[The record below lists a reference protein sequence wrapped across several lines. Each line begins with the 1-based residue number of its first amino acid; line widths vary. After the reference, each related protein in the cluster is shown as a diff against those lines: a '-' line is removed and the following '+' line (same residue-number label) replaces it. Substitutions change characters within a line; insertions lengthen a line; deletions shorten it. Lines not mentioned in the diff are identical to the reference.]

1 MRQSHPLNNGRV
13 SPSQDQQQPDDAEP
27 ASQPSAQPSRQ
38 QIRRWQKYLA
48 DEIAEGRLY
57 SDLAQRKQGEER
69 QILLGLAAAE
79 RRHEQHWRDLLGE
92 HAQRLPSPSAHRVLL
107 GWMARIFGSV
117 FVLALA
123 QRAEGDS
130 PYAHDEAATRGMA
143 ADEEIHEEVVR
154 ALAAR
159 GREKL
164 SGGFR
169 AAVFGAND
177 GLVSNFALIM
187 GMGGTGVGATVV
199 LLTGIAGL
207 LAGALSMAAGEFISV
222 RSQRELLDATR
233 PTHATLR
240 AAPDLDL
247 DHNELV
253 LVYRARG
260 LSREDAEHR
269 ALERLGAFE
278 CDCRPEL
285 SVPKDAE
292 DETDAWDGY
301 EVVGSAWTAAGSSFC
316 FFAVGALIPIL
327 PYLIGAVGWVAV
339 GISTALVGTALM
351 CTGAVVGLLSGAS
364 PLSRGLRQLA
374 IGLGAAA
381 LTYALGAVLGVSVA

>member
-1 MRQSHPLNNGRV
+1 
-13 SPSQDQQQPDDAEP
+13 
-27 ASQPSAQPSRQ
+27 
-38 QIRRWQKYLA
+38 
-48 DEIAEGRLY
+48 
-57 SDLAQRKQGEER
+57 
-69 QILLGLAAAE
+69 
-79 RRHEQHWRDLLGE
+79 
-92 HAQRLPSPSAHRVLL
+92 
-107 GWMARIFGSV
+107 
-117 FVLALA
+117 
-123 QRAEGDS
+123 
-130 PYAHDEAATRGMA
+130 
-143 ADEEIHEEVVR
+143 
-154 ALAAR
+154 
-159 GREKL
+159 
-164 SGGFR
+164 
-169 AAVFGAND
+169 
-177 GLVSNFALIM
+177 
-187 GMGGTGVGATVV
+187 
-199 LLTGIAGL
+199 
-207 LAGALSMAAGEFISV
+207 MAAGEFISV

-278 CDCRPEL
+278 CDCRPDL

-316 FFAVGALIPIL
+316 FFAAGALIPIL
-327 PYLIGAVGWVAV
+327 PYLIGAVGWIAV